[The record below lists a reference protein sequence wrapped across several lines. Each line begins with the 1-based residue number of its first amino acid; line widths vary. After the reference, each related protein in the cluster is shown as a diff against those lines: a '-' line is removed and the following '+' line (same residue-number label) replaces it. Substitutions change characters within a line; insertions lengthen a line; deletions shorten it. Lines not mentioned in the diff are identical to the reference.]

1 MIELHAFAPAADATT
16 LGVTPPA
23 APPPPRRTG
32 APLWRRD
39 LLAIAVLLLLLL
51 AWDSS
56 GLDITIVRRYGT
68 ASGFPWKDHWFT
80 RDVLHQGGR
89 LLGFG
94 VLAGL
99 IANLWWPAFPG
110 LSTAERWRWLGLTL
124 LCLLAV
130 PTFKQ
135 VSLTSCPWSLAE
147 FGGVARYV
155 SHWRLGVPDG
165 GSGHCF
171 PSGHATS
178 AFAFL
183 SGFFALRQAHP
194 TAARRWLG
202 GVMVFG
208 GLFGWAQMARGA
220 HYPSHV
226 MWTAWACWTI
236 CVAADTLAAA
246 RAARAARLP

>member
-1 MIELHAFAPAADATT
+1 MIDMPALASAADTT
-16 LGVTPPA
+16 SPTLTPPT
-23 APPPPRRTG
+23 APSPPRRTG
-32 APLWRRD
+32 AAPWRRD
-39 LLAIAVLLLLLL
+39 LLVTVVLLLLLL
-51 AWDSS
+51 AWDAS
-56 GLDITIVRRYGT
+56 GLDLAIVRRYGT

-89 LLGFG
+89 LFGFV
-94 VLAGL
+94 VLAAL
-99 IANLWWPAFPG
+99 VANLRWPAFPG
-110 LSTAERWRWLGLTL
+110 LSTGERWRWLGLTL
-124 LCLLAV
+124 LCLLVV

-135 VSLTSCPWSLAE
+135 VSLTSCPWSLTE
-147 FGGVARYV
+147 FGGVASYV

-183 SGFFALRQAHP
+183 SGYFALRQAHP
-194 TAARRWLG
+194 TTARRWLG
-202 GVMVFG
+202 AVVVFG
-208 GLFGWAQMARGA
+208 VLFGWAQMARGA
-220 HYPSHV
+220 HYPSHAI
-226 MWTAWACWTI
+226 WTAWACWTI